1 MILKWGL
8 KKPIFNMI
16 NLFFKNLFKTRKAAV
31 NKGILVALVSVL
43 LPYGAGISA
52 QTQGRFF
59 AQPNPDFYPERS
71 VVTAITANIPYQG
84 FGESQPYL
92 GQGEYEIFLDNID
105 GVLDRPVI
113 VLDGFDP
120 GDGRGI
126 GALYASLSYGGQ
138 NLADELRDLGFDIVV
153 LNAPNY
159 TTDGY
164 DISGGGDFIQRNA
177 MVLIALIQELNA
189 QKEGDEELVILGP
202 SMGGLIAQYALAYM
216 EQQGLPH
223 ETRLYLSFDSPHRGA
238 NIPISLQYLINYF
251 AVVGGDPFAQATVD
265 LVLNSPAA
273 KQMLIDHL
281 SGHLLAGSDL
291 EQDPNL
297 LLPAGAPNFRD
308 AFQQEL
314 DALGFAQN
322 VRNVTMINGAVDGT
336 TIGSPGIEVVNTS
349 LEIDALTDIDIAL
362 YFTPSA
368 GQNNTV
374 TDVATYFIGIP
385 ISTFSAD
392 AESPSTSD
400 GVDSAP
406 GGNGSISL
414 SLGGGGGSPIFQEFL
429 DALNQDYYCFIP
441 TMSAL
446 AIDTNNWHGP
456 ADLSASPFDNIE
468 ASTNNSSHV
477 TLNQSMADFAIIEIF
492 GSLSN
497 EDFSADPTPLVINPV
512 KETIEV
518 YLPRT
523 WQQNSVSAKLYS
535 LDGRLIAEKQWLFAQ
550 QNLQWNQTLPQGAY
564 LLELQ
569 NAAQSHYLRLIKP

>member
-1 MILKWGL
+1 MNIRFSQLGARLILL
-8 KKPIFNMI
+8 MMAVMTSSI
-16 NLFFKNLFKTRKAAV
+16 N
-31 NKGILVALVSVL
+31 
-43 LPYGAGISA
+43 A

-59 AQPNPDFYPERS
+59 AEPDPEFFPERS

-251 AVVGGDPFAQATVD
+251 AVVGGDPFAQATLD

-497 EDFSADPTPLVINPV
+497 NDFKYAYGPKLLNPANEFINLF
-512 KETIEV
+512 
-518 YLPRT
+518 LPNSWRQGDLRT
-523 WQQNSVSAKLYS
+523 SLFG
-535 LDGRLIAEKQWLFAQ
+535 LDGRLIDQKNWGTTHEKIKWNH
-550 QNLQWNQTLPQGAY
+550 NLSRGIY
-564 LLELQ
+564 V
-569 NAAQSHYLRLIKP
+569 LRLQSGTQTTHLRLLVE

>member
-1 MILKWGL
+1 M
-8 KKPIFNMI
+8 
-16 NLFFKNLFKTRKAAV
+16 NLRFFQSRSRL
-31 NKGILVALVSVL
+31 VL
-43 LPYGAGISA
+43 LIMAVMTSSINA

-59 AQPNPDFYPERS
+59 AEPDLEFFPERS

-251 AVVGGDPFAQATVD
+251 AVVGGDQFAQATVD

-497 EDFSADPTPLVINPV
+497 NDFKYAYGPKLLNPAKEIINLF
-512 KETIEV
+512 
-518 YLPRT
+518 LPNSWRQGDLRT
-523 WQQNSVSAKLYS
+523 SIFGV
-535 LDGRLIAEKQWLFAQ
+535 DGRLIDQKNWGTTHEKIKWNH
-550 QNLQWNQTLPQGAY
+550 NLSRGIY
-564 LLELQ
+564 V
-569 NAAQSHYLRLIKP
+569 LRLQSGTQTTHLRLLVE

>member
-1 MILKWGL
+1 M
-8 KKPIFNMI
+8 
-16 NLFFKNLFKTRKAAV
+16 NLRFFQSRSRL
-31 NKGILVALVSVL
+31 VL
-43 LPYGAGISA
+43 LMMAVMTSSINA

-59 AQPNPDFYPERS
+59 AEPDPEFFPERS

-497 EDFSADPTPLVINPV
+497 NDFKYAYGPKLLNPANEFINLF
-512 KETIEV
+512 
-518 YLPRT
+518 LPNSWRQGDLRT
-523 WQQNSVSAKLYS
+523 SLFG
-535 LDGRLIAEKQWLFAQ
+535 LDGRLIDQKNWGTTHEKIKWNH
-550 QNLQWNQTLPQGAY
+550 NLSRGIY
-564 LLELQ
+564 V
-569 NAAQSHYLRLIKP
+569 LRLQSGTQTTHLRLLVE

>member
-1 MILKWGL
+1 MRSIDFKLTSTRMIL
-8 KKPIFNMI
+8 M
-16 NLFFKNLFKTRKAAV
+16 AA
-31 NKGILVALVSVL
+31 LTTWTF
-43 LPYGAGISA
+43 
-52 QTQGRFF
+52 QTQAQGRFF
-59 AQPNPDFYPERS
+59 PEPNPEFFPQRS
-71 VVTAITANIPYQG
+71 VVSTITANIAYQG
-84 FGESQPYL
+84 FGEPQAYF

-265 LVLNSPAA
+265 LVLNSSAA

-446 AIDTNNWHGP
+446 AIDTNNWHWP

-497 EDFSADPTPLVINPV
+497 DDFTAVVGPKLLNPA
-512 KETIEV
+512 KEAIEL
-518 YLPRT
+518 YLPQT
-523 WQQNSVSAKLYS
+523 WQQSTLKAYLYS
-535 LDGRLIAEKQWLFAQ
+535 LDGRLIAQKEWEGVTQNIQWTHELS
-550 QNLQWNQTLPQGAY
+550 QGIY
-564 LLELQ
+564 LLELHSGT
-569 NAAQSHYLRLIKP
+569 NSAHLRVLKQ

>member
-1 MILKWGL
+1 MRSIDFKLTSTRMIL
-8 KKPIFNMI
+8 M
-16 NLFFKNLFKTRKAAV
+16 AA
-31 NKGILVALVSVL
+31 LTTWTF
-43 LPYGAGISA
+43 
-52 QTQGRFF
+52 QTQAQGRFF
-59 AQPNPDFYPERS
+59 PEPNPEFFPQRS
-71 VVTAITANIPYQG
+71 VVSTITANIAYQG
-84 FGESQPYL
+84 FGEPQAYF

-265 LVLNSPAA
+265 LVLNSSAA

-497 EDFSADPTPLVINPV
+497 NDFKYAYGPKLLNPA
-512 KETIEV
+512 KEAIEL
-518 YLPRT
+518 YLPQT
-523 WQQNSVSAKLYS
+523 WQQSTLKAYIYS
-535 LDGRLIAEKQWLFAQ
+535 LDGRLIAQKEWEGVTQNIQWTHELS
-550 QNLQWNQTLPQGAY
+550 QGIY
-564 LLELQ
+564 LLELHSGT
-569 NAAQSHYLRLIKP
+569 NSAHLRVLKQ